1 MKLSIKRRLLL
12 TITGIFFASTIFVGF
27 FDYRS
32 QKKQLQESL
41 KDMAKTECVLFQSIL
56 SADAEGLA
64 RAQVGLTRLDLLLKP
79 FAEKNK
85 NALLAASTPLLK
97 ELGEKHDITHM
108 YFIEPDGT
116 VFLRVH
122 KPEQFGDKLDRATFK
137 RAAETGKPA
146 SGLEMG
152 RIFFSLRCVHLVSYQ
167 GKTIGF
173 IEIAE
178 EIDHVFEQMKAITG
192 NDVSLFLAEDY
203 LKKYHVAFPTE
214 KKFDGFSVLYPTDL
228 KTTLRLAGKLKDTV
242 RKGFDGYTFS
252 FVDVGG
258 VKHAVGM
265 GPVKDAFGNTA
276 GILLSH
282 RDVSPLYSAMWKGII
297 AGDAIFVAIFL
308 VSIALLYLSLRKSLA
323 LFNALRQHIVTVTKT
338 WDLSRRLEVNTNDE
352 IGELVTDFNL
362 MKEEIKTLNESLALR
377 AEELTAANQEL
388 EAFNYTVSHD
398 LRKPLT
404 IINGYCQAIME
415 MCDTSLD
422 EECKN
427 YLGEIYNGTLR
438 MNQLIEALLKFSV
451 MARSELLLE
460 PVDLSGIAKTVAA
473 ELRQTEPERE
483 VRFEIAE
490 GITVNGDRNL
500 LQVVMENLLGN
511 AWKYTGRREEAV
523 IEFGKTTVA
532 GEPACFVRD
541 NGAGFDMA
549 QSERLFAPFQ
559 RLPGTDEF
567 KGHGIGLATVA
578 RIIQRHGGRVWAEGE
593 PDKGATFYF
602 TLRD

>member
-12 TITGIFFASTIFVGF
+12 TITGLFFASTILVGL
-27 FDYRS
+27 FDYTS
-32 QKKQLQESL
+32 QRKQLQDSL
-41 KDMAKTECVLFQSIL
+41 QDMAKNQYVLFETIL
-56 SADAEGLA
+56 AADAEGLA
-64 RAQVGLTRLDLLLKP
+64 RAQVGLTRLDSLLKP
-79 FAEKNK
+79 FAERNRES
-85 NALLAASTPLLK
+85 LLAVSAPLFN
-97 ELGEKHDITHM
+97 ELRQRHDITHM

-116 VFLRVH
+116 VFLRIH
-122 KPEQFGDKLDRATFK
+122 KPEQFGDKLDRATYLE
-137 RAAETGKPA
+137 AAATGKT
-146 SGLEMG
+146 STGLEMG
-152 RIFFSLRCVHLVSYQ
+152 RNFFSLRCVHPVSYE
-167 GKTIGF
+167 GKMIGF

-192 NDVSLFLAEDY
+192 NDVTLFLTGDFLRKYDVA
-203 LKKYHVAFPTE
+203 LKTE
-214 KKFDGFSVLYPTDL
+214 KFDDLSVLYPTDL
-228 KTTLRLAGKLKDTV
+228 KTTLRLAEKLRDTV
-242 RKGFDGYTFS
+242 RKGFDGFAFS
-252 FVDVGG
+252 FVDLGG
-258 VKHAVGM
+258 AKHAVGM
-265 GPVKDAFGNTA
+265 GPIKDAFGATA
-276 GILLSH
+276 GVLFSH
-282 RDVSPLYSAMWKGII
+282 RDVSPLYVAMWKGII
-297 AGDAIFVAIFL
+297 VSDGIFVAIFL
-308 VSIALLYLSLRKSLA
+308 ASTALLYLSLRKSLA
-323 LFNALRQHIVTVTKT
+323 LFNALRQHILTVTRT

-362 MKEEIKTLNESLALR
+362 MKEEIKTLNGSLALR

-427 YLGEIYNGTLR
+427 YLGEIYHGTLR

-460 PVDLSGIAKTVAA
+460 PVDLSGMAKTVAA
-473 ELRQTEPERE
+473 ELRQTEPERD
-483 VRFEIAE
+483 VRVEIAE

-559 RLPGTDEF
+559 RLSGTDEF